1 MVNIIIDF
9 EFTGLDNSFIT
20 DNEIIQMKAINHNT
34 GQKSLMNF
42 ATDKPSGSGAF
53 LKHRINNDGLSI
65 KFSKEAFENML
76 IDIGVPKESIYDY
89 KIINFYGFS
98 VTQDLLMLRKHDI
111 QLNIIDIR
119 EKLKL
124 SKFGEQ
130 LAIEGS
136 SMECAYYIVTNKIPN
151 IENHGDLNELDLI
164 LELFDFVKTAELKE
178 YLTVMPHGHCS
189 GMPIADYVLKHRR
202 QADGYRFNNDDILSE
217 SLTKYIEDIDDNMF
231 DNDDDDDF

>member
-1 MVNIIIDF
+1 MLNIIIDF
-9 EFTGLDNSFIT
+9 EFTGLDNSFIR
-20 DNEIIQMKAINHNT
+20 DNEIVQMKAFNHNT
-34 GQKSLMNF
+34 GQQVLVNF

-53 LKHRINNDGLSI
+53 LKHKIKNDELYQ
-65 KFSKEAFENML
+65 KFNKETFENTL

-89 KIINFYGFS
+89 RIINFHGFS
-98 VTQDLLMLRKHDI
+98 TSQDLLMLRKYNV

-124 SKFGEQ
+124 SKHEEQ
-130 LAIEGS
+130 LAIEGN

-151 IENHGDLNELDLI
+151 IENHGDINELKLI
-164 LELFDFVKTAELKE
+164 VELFEFVRTAELKE

-189 GMPIADYVLKHRR
+189 GMPLDDYVINHRR

-217 SLTKYIEDIDDNMF
+217 SLTKCIEDNDEIDF
-231 DNDDDDDF
+231 DDDDF